1 MTKRK
6 SQTKSYNTTLLT
18 TGKIIPEIH
27 YGHFSREWWIA
38 TENNINDQATRLV
51 PIRLGMQTLTK
62 LNGYEFIIVVLGA
75 NIEISPG
82 PRYQANCYF
91 INNELINGDI
101 CTNSSVAITSLYK
114 RLFGTKTKFSGPLVM
129 GFDQEIIVEQLLKD
143 VQFQPFE
150 FFVGR
155 LRIVVFGIGIS
166 NSQEWNYAGEGY
178 QSSFIYNVN
187 KKIFLYVQSF
197 TAKKCILT
205 VYEDNKLRKIICGKT
220 PADVWSQVDY
230 KPEFD
235 ANKLFGVDNEYTQAL
250 ISELQIPSCTPGEWN
265 DLPLLQQ
272 IFEYHLKKRTIADI
286 NWMGFIENWKNQQS
300 EIIELR
306 TSLMQ
311 LYGSEYQMNSRE
323 FCAWKSM
330 LRHMGCVE
338 ITPYNKDQSEVRNGH
353 VN

>member
-1 MTKRK
+1 MNKRK

-18 TGKIIPEIH
+18 TGKIILEIH

-75 NIEISPG
+75 DIEITPG

-101 CTNSSVAITSLYK
+101 CTNSSFAITSLYK

-129 GFDQEIIVEQLLKD
+129 GFDQDII
-143 VQFQPFE
+143 
-150 FFVGR
+150 
-155 LRIVVFGIGIS
+155 IVVFGIGIS

-178 QSSFIYNVN
+178 QSSFIDNVN
-187 KKIFLYVQSF
+187 KKLFLYVQTF

-230 KPEFD
+230 KPKFD
-235 ANKLFGVDNEYTQAL
+235 ANKLFGVDNEYTQTL
-250 ISELQIPSCTPGEWN
+250 ISKLQIPSCTPEEWN
-265 DLPLLQQ
+265 NLPLLQQ
-272 IFEYHLKKRTIADI
+272 IFEYHLKKRTISDV

-306 TSLMQ
+306 ISLMQ
-311 LYGSEYQMNSRE
+311 LYGSES
-323 FCAWKSM
+323 
-330 LRHMGCVE
+330 L
-338 ITPYNKDQSEVRNGH
+338 
-353 VN
+353 

>member
-1 MTKRK
+1 MNKRK

-18 TGKIIPEIH
+18 TGKIILEIH

-62 LNGYEFIIVVLGA
+62 LNSYEFIIVVLGA
-75 NIEISPG
+75 DIEITPG

-101 CTNSSVAITSLYK
+101 CTNSSFAITSLYK

-129 GFDQEIIVEQLLKD
+129 GFDQEIIVEKLLKD
-143 VQFQPFE
+143 VKFQPFE

-155 LRIVVFGIGIS
+155 LQIVVFGIGIS

-178 QSSFIYNVN
+178 QSSFIDNVN
-187 KKIFLYVQSF
+187 KKLFLYVQTF
-197 TAKKCILT
+197 TAKKS
-205 VYEDNKLRKIICGKT
+205 
-220 PADVWSQVDY
+220 DVWSQVDY
-230 KPEFD
+230 KPKFD
-235 ANKLFGVDNEYTQAL
+235 ANKLFGVDNEYTQTL
-250 ISELQIPSCTPGEWN
+250 ISKLQIPSCTPEEWN
-265 DLPLLQQ
+265 NLPLLQQ
-272 IFEYHLKKRTIADI
+272 IFEYHLKKRTISDV

-306 TSLMQ
+306 ISLMQ
-311 LYGSEYQMNSRE
+311 LYGSES
-323 FCAWKSM
+323 
-330 LRHMGCVE
+330 L
-338 ITPYNKDQSEVRNGH
+338 
-353 VN
+353 